1 MTNNFEAIIVIT
13 SHTQLFKAS
22 VIESDSCAAGRVVRE
37 TGLFSGC
44 NRPVRL

>member
-13 SHTQLFKAS
+13 SHTQLFKVR

-37 TGLFSGC
+37 RGLFSGC
-44 NRPVRL
+44 KRPVRL